1 MTIIIERGMVDRRTP
16 LILVAG
22 WRGSIEQTAHALLKP
37 GTIIVRH
44 DLADVYEGIV
54 RRTLTTIDDE
64 REEILELAHGCV
76 SCTLRED
83 LLPLLRRLH
92 DRSNVDRIV
101 LLLDPLFEPEALCWA
116 IEHMVVTGII
126 GRVDAPASHDVRVE
140 GTVTCVDA
148 ATWLDNATG
157 YDELDDERTLAQVV
171 VGQVEF
177 ADALVVHPGSDGW
190 QQARLHA
197 VLSRLAPDAPVIW
210 GEHGDIEALL
220 RRIPP
225 TARRGAISDAHTP
238 LLRGQPPLDED
249 CGVQL
254 FEYTARRPFHPER
267 LHGAIDALLD
277 GVVRTRGRAW
287 VATQPD
293 NALLLE
299 SAGGGLRIAHA
310 GPWLASMTP
319 EQLRDVNSERQALAA
334 LRWNETFGDRDTSL
348 AILTH
353 DTEPDSIRAALDRAQ
368 LTDTELATPHLWAS
382 WSDPFG
388 DYHED
393 PCEPSA
399 LSEPETSST
408 EGEGR
413 R

>member
-1 MTIIIERGMVDRRTP
+1 MNLRTP

-22 WRGSIEQTAHALLKP
+22 WRGPIEQTAHALLRP
-37 GTIIVRH
+37 GTILVRYN
-44 DLADVYEGIV
+44 LTEVYEGIV
-54 RRTLTTIDDE
+54 RRTMTTTDDE
-64 REEILELAHGCV
+64 RDEILELAHGCV
-76 SCTLRED
+76 SCTLNQD

-116 IEHMVVTGII
+116 IEHVMVTGIV
-126 GRVDAPASHDVRVE
+126 GRIDAPASRDVRIE
-140 GTVTCVDA
+140 GTITCVDA
-148 ATWLDNATG
+148 ATWLDDATG
-157 YDELDDERTLAQVV
+157 DEELDDERTLAQVV

-177 ADALVVHPGSDGW
+177 ADALVVCPGSDGW

-210 GEHGDIEALL
+210 GEPGDIEGLL

-225 TARRGAISDAHTP
+225 TARRGTISDAHSP

-249 CGVQL
+249 CGVHL
-254 FEYTARRPFHPER
+254 LEYTARRPFHPER
-267 LHGAIDALLD
+267 LHEAIDALLD
-277 GVVRTRGRAW
+277 GVVRSRGRAW

-299 SAGGGLRIAHA
+299 SAGGGLRVAHA
-310 GPWLASMTP
+310 GPWLTSMEP
-319 EQLRDVNSERQALAA
+319 EQLRDVSSERQALAA
-334 LRWNETFGDRDTSL
+334 LRWDERFGDRDTSL

-353 DTEPDSIRAALDRAQ
+353 DTEPDSIRAALDRAL
-368 LTDTELATPHLWAS
+368 LTDAELAKPHLWTS
-382 WSDPFG
+382 WNDPFG
-388 DYHED
+388 NYHED

-399 LSEPETSST
+399 LSQPETSRT
-408 EGEGR
+408 EEER
-413 R
+413 RR